1 MARSSRA
8 MAWFQRNTARSR
20 EARVSA
26 FHFPR
31 SHRLHGP
38 RSCPVVVAA
47 AAAATVATTAAPL
60 CARASAPVDA
70 SRPLAL
76 SLGLTSCSL
85 STASRGPLCCRTQS
99 RSPET
104 DCTVARPELQPCCEC
119 HSLCADRLPTANRVP
134 LMLRMHRAPSTDV
147 LLQRATPSTA
157 LPCRRLSR
165 RTTGSA
171 YRDKQHH
178 HPSFGPRLPARG
190 WRRYLACLTPP
201 PMHDACRLH

>member
-1 MARSSRA
+1 MVRSSRA

-20 EARVSA
+20 EASVSA

-38 RSCPVVVAA
+38 RSRPVVAA
-47 AAAATVATTAAPL
+47 AATATTVAPL
-60 CARASAPVDA
+60 RARAPAPVDA
-70 SRPLAL
+70 PHSLAL

-85 STASRGPLCCRTQS
+85 LKTSQGTALLPNSEPNARDRLHCR
-99 RSPET
+99 
-104 DCTVARPELQPCCEC
+104 CPELQRCCEC
-119 HSLCADRLPTANRVP
+119 HSLCADCLPAANRI
-134 LMLRMHRAPSTDV
+134 LIMFRMYRAPLTDV
-147 LLQRATPSTA
+147 LQRATPSTA

-178 HPSFGPRLPARG
+178 HPSHGPRLPARG
-190 WRRYLACLTPP
+190 WRRYLAYLTPPPP
-201 PMHDACRLH
+201 PMHDA